1 MEIINIR
8 KLNLNKL
15 GYRDLEHWLE
25 NKNHI
30 YIGRNMSF
38 YVKGANKSKWFNPF
52 TEKKHGRYECL
63 ELYKNYLLKSDDL
76 INNLSELKGKVL
88 GCWRKPNKCHGDIIL
103 ELVNKKHLISPI
115 QSIK

>member
-1 MEIINIR
+1 
-8 KLNLNKL
+8 
-15 GYRDLEHWLE
+15 
-25 NKNHI
+25 
-30 YIGRNMSF
+30 MSF